1 MIVRHRDDL
10 KGTPGELLG
19 ERDAHGRY
27 LHEADAMGF
36 SLVEGQLEAGREAV
50 LRYPDHAE
58 AHLILEGEAEVTDLD
73 TGETHRL
80 RPGSLYAVNGQRH
93 RFRCLTVI
101 RLVSVFRPALHPGE
115 KPNRPDDE

>member
-19 ERDAHGRY
+19 EHDTHWRY

-36 SLVEGQLEAGREAV
+36 SLVEGRLEAGREAV

-58 AHLILEGEAEVTDLD
+58 ANLILEGEAEVTDLA

-80 RPGSLYAVNGQRH
+80 RPGSLYAVKGQRH
-93 RFRCLTVI
+93 RFHCLTDI
-101 RLVSVFRPALHPGE
+101 RLVSVFRPALKPGE
-115 KPNRPDDE
+115 MPNRPDDG